1 MKLNFRNPA
10 DVMQEQ
16 LFRGAILKLKYT
28 FNDEAF
34 PKTRNELIERL
45 DNALRNKL
53 ISQEEYDAVERFPG
67 DESAMFLFFDVMIK
81 LGIAKRDASEMN

>member
-1 MKLNFRNPA
+1 MKLIFRNPA

-16 LFRGAILKLKYT
+16 LFRKAILNAKYT

-34 PKTRNELIERL
+34 PKTKNDLIERL

-53 ISQEEYDAVERFPG
+53 ISQEEYDAVERVPG
-67 DESAMFLFFDVMIK
+67 DESAMFLFLGVMVK